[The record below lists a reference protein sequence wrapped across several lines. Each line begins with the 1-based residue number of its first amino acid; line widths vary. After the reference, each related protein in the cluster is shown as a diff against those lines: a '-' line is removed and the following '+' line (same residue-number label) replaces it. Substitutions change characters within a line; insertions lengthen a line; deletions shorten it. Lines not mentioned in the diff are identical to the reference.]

1 LTATAASSKK
11 VRLLSVPEHVAAA
24 PVPAEGEALAPA
36 SDGAAVS
43 VGAAV
48 GSGVAAVDAVGC
60 STAVDALGSSLA
72 AGCVSE
78 VPALTAGA
86 RLASAEREGAD
97 GMQATNNRAN
107 EW

>member
-1 LTATAASSKK
+1 
-11 VRLLSVPEHVAAA
+11 
-24 PVPAEGEALAPA
+24 
-36 SDGAAVS
+36 
-43 VGAAV
+43 
-48 GSGVAAVDAVGC
+48 VGC

-97 GMQATNNRAN
+97 GMQAPSRATTNNRAN